1 MQNKFEKLQE
11 YLTELKK
18 QGICLAFSG
27 GIDSMLLLY
36 LCKKTDARF
45 IAITFKSGFQS
56 DDETDL
62 TTKLCKEYNVKQ
74 IITEYDILS
83 NPVITNNPKD
93 RCYHCKKI
101 MFSKAMEIARLNNLK
116 NIIDGTN
123 FDDLHQYR
131 PGLKA
136 LSELNIISPL
146 AKFEITKAEIRKFAK
161 INGIE
166 LYNKPST
173 PCLATRFPYGTKLN
187 KQNIDTVYKGEKILT
202 QYGFSEHRLR
212 LHDNLAR
219 IEIPDSKFKD
229 FLNNKNAITKS
240 LKKLGISYITLD
252 IQGLRKGSMDI

>member
-11 YLTELKK
+11 YLTEIKK

-45 IAITFKSGFQS
+45 IAITFKSDFQS

-74 IITEYDILS
+74 IIIEYDILS
-83 NPVITNNPKD
+83 NPVITNNQKD

-123 FDDLHQYR
+123 FDDLHKYR

-136 LSELNIISPL
+136 LSEHNIISPF
-146 AKFEITKAEIRKFAK
+146 AKFEITKAEIREFAK

-173 PCLATRFPYGTKLN
+173 PCLATRFPYG
-187 KQNIDTVYKGEKILT
+187 EKITKDKLKT
-202 QYGFSEHRLR
+202 IKDGENILKSNGFKACRMR
-212 LHDNLAR
+212 LHNNIAR
-219 IEIPDSKFKD
+219 IEIQPEKFSDFINKKD
-229 FLNNKNAITKS
+229 YLI
-240 LKKLGISYITLD
+240 KKLKLSGVKYITLD
-252 IQGLRKGSMDI
+252 MEGFRSGSMD